1 LKRRSLSY
9 CVAEDCRGN
18 RPGRWKKV
26 FPGLEI
32 MMLNRRKTLT
42 DSDIDTDSLYEFL
55 ETADSTRNLNESLLL
70 QPDVVLQKLDLMT
83 EDKLTKAAVLLFGKK
98 PEDFSVNTSRS
109 NVASFHMKQSTMK
122 WQTKRSSDKI

>member
-1 LKRRSLSY
+1 
-9 CVAEDCRGN
+9 
-18 RPGRWKKV
+18 V

-32 MMLNRRKTLT
+32 MMFNRRKTLT
-42 DSDIDTDSLYEFL
+42 DSDIDTDSLDEFL

>member
-1 LKRRSLSY
+1 M
-9 CVAEDCRGN
+9 
-18 RPGRWKKV
+18 

-83 EDKLTKAAVLLFGKK
+83 EDKLTNAAALLFGKRPK
-98 PEDFSVNTSRS
+98 ELFGDHFEIKCGKFPHDTEYDQV
-109 NVASFHMKQSTMK
+109 
-122 WQTKRSSDKI
+122 QTKRSLDKI